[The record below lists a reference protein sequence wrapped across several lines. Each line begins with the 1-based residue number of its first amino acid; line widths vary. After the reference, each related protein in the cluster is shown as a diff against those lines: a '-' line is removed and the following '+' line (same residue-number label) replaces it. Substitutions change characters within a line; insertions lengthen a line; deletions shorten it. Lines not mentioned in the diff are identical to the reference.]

1 MRSATPIS
9 NRSRDCRL
17 LRKID
22 SIIIAVITTQRFT
35 IYIIYGS
42 DEDEVKKKIELK
54 TNTTIGQW

>member
-42 DEDEVKKKIELK
+42 DEDEVKKK
-54 TNTTIGQW
+54 